1 MFEAVTS
8 VSATSPI
15 FLVDMTCAFP
25 IFRSMKVKDA
35 LHYKACIDKS
45 KEQGGGGLIQQLT
58 SISGIVR
65 LFNDSMWQ
73 PAGRIFP
80 GASGGY
86 RRALR
91 IDVHRFRPRGTLTR
105 TPLTLFVLSLSS
117 GFDMSLAIGNVNG
130 SEGIDAPGTA
140 HSAQSQLIQLLQQI
154 ENAIHQLLAQMSAD
168 GNNKIGG
175 GGAGSGGGGSPGG
188 AFPQLAAQPAG
199 ATPAASTLAA
209 AAPAGATA
217 GTAAPGAA
225 GLGDNAGGVA
235 QAAATSGVSP
245 DSVKVVNTGTGDD
258 KTFNVTNNT
267 NREQSFT
274 YSVQG
279 QNKGTITLEPGQ
291 TGSFTAGSG
300 DIGVRISPS
309 DASGNTHPD
318 EVLYEDGGA
327 DNGQASGAG
336 NPDISK
342 VDGNK
347 DFGGRAT
354 NMTVT
359 MSDGRM
365 AGDGDAIHAY
375 QYSTDDAAS
384 MGLAGDPSKTANIVL
399 SDA

>member
-1 MFEAVTS
+1 M
-8 VSATSPI
+8 
-15 FLVDMTCAFP
+15 
-25 IFRSMKVKDA
+25 
-35 LHYKACIDKS
+35 
-45 KEQGGGGLIQQLT
+45 
-58 SISGIVR
+58 
-65 LFNDSMWQ
+65 
-73 PAGRIFP
+73 
-80 GASGGY
+80 
-86 RRALR
+86 
-91 IDVHRFRPRGTLTR
+91 RG
-105 TPLTLFVLSLSS
+105 PLTLFVLLLSS

-130 SEGIDAPGTA
+130 SDGIDTLGAA
-140 HSAQSQLIQLLQQI
+140 NSAQSQLIQLLQQI
-154 ENAIHQLLAQMSAD
+154 ENAIHQLLAQMSSD
-168 GNNKIGG
+168 DNNKIGG
-175 GGAGSGGGGSPGG
+175 GPSGAGGGGGG
-188 AFPQLAAQPAG
+188 GMGGGFPQLAAQPAG
-199 ATPAASTLAA
+199 AGAGTPAAGSPAGATPDASTLAA
-209 AAPAGATA
+209 TSSAGATPGA
-217 GTAAPGAA
+217 TTPAATTDPTASSGAA
-225 GLGDNAGGVA
+225 GLSNNAGGVA
-235 QAAATSGVSP
+235 QAAATNGVSP
-245 DSVKVVNTGTGDD
+245 NSVKVVNTGTGDD

-347 DFGGRAT
+347 DFGGQAT

-359 MSDGRM
+359 MSDGRT

>member
-1 MFEAVTS
+1 
-8 VSATSPI
+8 
-15 FLVDMTCAFP
+15 
-25 IFRSMKVKDA
+25 
-35 LHYKACIDKS
+35 
-45 KEQGGGGLIQQLT
+45 
-58 SISGIVR
+58 
-65 LFNDSMWQ
+65 
-73 PAGRIFP
+73 
-80 GASGGY
+80 
-86 RRALR
+86 
-91 IDVHRFRPRGTLTR
+91 
-105 TPLTLFVLSLSS
+105 
-117 GFDMSLAIGNVNG
+117 MSLAIGNVNG
-130 SEGIDAPGTA
+130 SDGIDTLGAA
-140 HSAQSQLIQLLQQI
+140 NSAQSQLIQLLQQI
-154 ENAIHQLLAQMSAD
+154 ENAIHQLLAQMSSD
-168 GNNKIGG
+168 DDNKIGG
-175 GGAGSGGGGSPGG
+175 GPSGAGGGGMGG
-188 AFPQLAAQPAG
+188 GFPQLAAQPAAGAGAGTPAAGAPAG
-199 ATPAASTLAA
+199 ATPDASTLAA
-209 AAPAGATA
+209 ASPTGATTPA
-217 GTAAPGAA
+217 TTTDPSASSGASSGAA
-225 GLGDNAGGVA
+225 GLGNNAGGVA

-245 DSVKVVNTGTGDD
+245 NSVKVVNTGTGDD

-347 DFGGRAT
+347 DFGGQAT

-359 MSDGRM
+359 MSDGRT

>member
-1 MFEAVTS
+1 MSFFFVW
-8 VSATSPI
+8 
-15 FLVDMTCAFP
+15 
-25 IFRSMKVKDA
+25 R
-35 LHYKACIDKS
+35 
-45 KEQGGGGLIQQLT
+45 
-58 SISGIVR
+58 
-65 LFNDSMWQ
+65 NDL
-73 PAGRIFP
+73 G
-80 GASGGY
+80 
-86 RRALR
+86 RALR
-91 IDVHRFRPRGTLTR
+91 IGVHRFRPCRTLMR
-105 TPLTLFVLSLSS
+105 CPLTLFVLSLSS

-130 SEGIDAPGTA
+130 SDGIDTLGAA
-140 HSAQSQLIQLLQQI
+140 NSAQSQLIQLLQQI
-154 ENAIHQLLAQMSAD
+154 ENAIHQLLAQMSSD
-168 GNNKIGG
+168 DNNKIGG
-175 GGAGSGGGGSPGG
+175 GPSGAGGGGGG
-188 AFPQLAAQPAG
+188 MGGGFPQLAAQPAG
-199 ATPAASTLAA
+199 ASAGTPAAGSPAAGSPAGATPNASTLAVTS
-209 AAPAGATA
+209 PAGATPGA
-217 GTAAPGAA
+217 TTDSSAASGAA
-225 GLGDNAGGVA
+225 GLSNNAGGVA
-235 QAAATSGVSP
+235 QAAATNGVSP
-245 DSVKVVNTGTGDD
+245 NSVKVVNTGTGDD

-347 DFGGRAT
+347 DFGGQAT

-359 MSDGRM
+359 MSDGRT